1 MQQTMMPVHFGAHIN
16 KTQYFVAL
24 EPVSCSIVRLRAGN
38 IPNLKKNKPQKM
50 TKTIT
55 PSFEL
60 VYLLIA
66 VLIYVLLP
74 KTVLNATAAVVI
86 TAVAAFITYWI
97 KFNLR
102 PRNMI
107 DIGDDK
113 AVLITGNKSS

>member
-1 MQQTMMPVHFGAHIN
+1 
-16 KTQYFVAL
+16 
-24 EPVSCSIVRLRAGN
+24 
-38 IPNLKKNKPQKM
+38 M